1 MSLFAKEQ
9 IFVVTGATSGIGEA
23 VALTLNKEG
32 ASVVAIGRRENAFEQ
47 IKQKAAFPEN
57 IFFEKKDLTE
67 DLETLPDF
75 VRSLKDK
82 YGKLQGI
89 TCCAGMTE
97 VRPLRALDVHSMKA
111 LFDINYYAPIMMA
124 QGFADRRVNVGKGAS
139 FVVVSSI
146 AYNRPAKAI
155 ITYSGTKAAL
165 VASMVAIAKE
175 FAPAGIRFNTVS
187 PSDIETPMTQNIPEI
202 MDKVREYYPM
212 DFGKPQDV
220 ANVIAFLLS
229 DNARWITG
237 QNYIVDCASR

>member
-1 MSLFAKEQ
+1 MQDRFRFRAWYMDYDKTTEMIYDIQ
-9 IFVVTGATSGIGEA
+9 GTYDTGCCEDYPGSSHHDRFQD
-23 VALTLNKEG
+23 VLMDSN
-32 ASVVAIGRRENAFEQ
+32 AIVMQCTG
-47 IKQKAAFPEN
+47 
-57 IFFEKKDLTE
+57 
-67 DLETLPDF
+67 
-75 VRSLKDK
+75 LKDK

-89 TCCAGMTE
+89 ACCAGMTE
-97 VRPLRALDVHSMKA
+97 VRPLRALDVNSMKA

-139 FVVVSSI
+139 FVAVSSI

-175 FAPAGIRFNTVS
+175 FAPAGVRFNTVS